1 MVVTLNIEKYLSLLP
16 LSFEALKERKL
27 RSTLTILMVI
37 VGSGLLV
44 AVDGIST
51 GTLSY
56 IDQQFANLG
65 ANLIMMTPRGTDFEI
80 DDNIVKEVSRIEGVT
95 DTIPFIQSV
104 VRIESRRESQSVVA
118 VGVDHSKLHLIFP
131 TLKLKEGNLVSYTDS
146 VGIVLGNLVA
156 YGSGGE
162 PFATVGQTVKLR
174 YSTTIEGEQVVFEKS
189 FIVRGVLEYIGSGII
204 PVDQMV
210 FISLPA
216 ANSFFDRHN
225 KYDGIYVITA
235 DPSLNDEIMDQLQD
249 MYNVNVISPQT
260 IIEVINRVS
269 NAISFFVGNIA
280 TVSLLVASIGIITT
294 LWTSVLERIREIGV
308 LKSIGFQEN
317 DILVL
322 FLNEAAIIGVIGGT
336 LGLIFG
342 VILARILMIIISPE
356 FANVIQPIFTVESLV
371 STWLLS
377 LGLSIIAGLYPAWRA
392 SKLDPV
398 AALRHE

>member
-1 MVVTLNIEKYLSLLP
+1 MVL
-16 LSFEALKERKL
+16 
-27 RSTLTILMVI
+27 

-44 AVDGIST
+44 AVNGIST
-51 GTLSY
+51 GTLTY
-56 IDQQFANLG
+56 IDQQFSNLG
-65 ANLIMMTPRGTDFEI
+65 ANLIIMTPRGTDFEI

-95 DTIPFIQSV
+95 ETIPFIQSV

-131 TLKLKEGNLVSYTDS
+131 TLKLEEGNLVSYTDS

-174 YSTTIEGEQVVFEKS
+174 YSTTIEGEQVVFEKN
-189 FIVRGVLEYIGSGII
+189 FIVRGVLEYIGSGLI

-216 ANSFFDRHN
+216 ANSFFERHN
-225 KYDGIYVITA
+225 KYDGIYIITA

-249 MYNVNVISPQT
+249 MYNVNVLSPQT

-322 FLNEAAIIGVIGGT
+322 FLNEAAIIGMIGGT

-356 FANVIQPIFTVESLV
+356 FATVIQPIFTVESLV

-377 LGLSIIAGLYPAWRA
+377 LGLSIVAGLYPAWRA

>member
-249 MYNVNVISPQT
+249 IYNVNVISPQT

-356 FANVIQPIFTVESLV
+356 FANVIQPIFTLV
-371 STWLLS
+371 SLFST
-377 LGLSIIAGLYPAWRA
+377 
-392 SKLDPV
+392 
-398 AALRHE
+398 